1 MQTWLGV
8 SMPGPPP
15 LNEPPPLSNPA
26 SQELLRRARAGDQQA
41 LDRLFQRYLPA
52 LHRWAHGRI
61 PSWARNAVDTADVVQ
76 ETVLQ
81 TLLNLR
87 SFEPQREGALL
98 GYLRRSL
105 LNRIKDRFRYA
116 ARHRMHELSES
127 SPDNG
132 ASPLQV
138 AISEEERRRYENALS
153 RLTPSDREAIV
164 GRIELEYSYEQLALI
179 LKKPTPGAARMAV
192 RRALIRLGDE
202 MRSDR

>member
-1 MQTWLGV
+1 MA
-8 SMPGPPP
+8 GPLP

-26 SQELLRRARAGDQQA
+26 SQELLRRARAGDHQA
-41 LDRLFQRYLPA
+41 LDRLFRRYLPS

-116 ARHRMHELSES
+116 ARHRMNELSES
-127 SPDNG
+127 SPDTS
-132 ASPLQV
+132 ASPLQI
-138 AISEEERRRYENALS
+138 AISEEERRRYEDALS
-153 RLTPSDREAIV
+153 RLTPSEREAIV

-179 LKKPTPGAARMAV
+179 LKKPSPGAARMAV

-202 MRSDR
+202 MRCDR

>member
-1 MQTWLGV
+1 
-8 SMPGPPP
+8 MPDFPPP
-15 LNEPPPLSNPA
+15 LNEPPAPLSNPA
-26 SQELLRRARAGDQQA
+26 SQELLRRARAGDHQA
-41 LDRLFQRYLPA
+41 LDRLFKKYLPS

-105 LNRIKDRFRYA
+105 MNRIKDRFRYA
-116 ARHRMHELSES
+116 ARHRMDELSES
-127 SPDNG
+127 SPDTS

-138 AISEEERRRYENALS
+138 AISEEERQRYQDALS
-153 RLTPSDREAIV
+153 RLSPSDREAIV

-202 MRSDR
+202 MRCDR

>member
-1 MQTWLGV
+1 
-8 SMPGPPP
+8 MPELPPP
-15 LNEPPPLSNPA
+15 LNEPPAPLSNPA
-26 SQELLRRARAGDQQA
+26 SQELLRRARAGDHQA
-41 LDRLFQRYLPA
+41 LGRLFQRYLPS

-81 TLLNLR
+81 TLHNLR

-105 LNRIKDRFRYA
+105 ANRIRDRFRYA
-116 ARHRMHELSES
+116 ARHRMNELNES
-127 SPDNG
+127 SPDPS

-138 AISEEERRRYENALS
+138 AISEEERTRYEDALR
-153 RLTPSDREAIV
+153 RLSPLDREAIV

-179 LKKPTPGAARMAV
+179 LKKPTPGAAR
-192 RRALIRLGDE
+192 
-202 MRSDR
+202 

>member
-1 MQTWLGV
+1 
-8 SMPGPPP
+8 MPELPPP
-15 LNEPPPLSNPA
+15 LNEPPAPLSNPA
-26 SQELLRRARAGDQQA
+26 SQELLRRARAGDHQA
-41 LDRLFQRYLPA
+41 LGRLFQRYLPS

-81 TLLNLR
+81 TLHNLR

-105 LNRIKDRFRYA
+105 ANRIKDRFRYA
-116 ARHRMHELSES
+116 ARHRMNELNES
-127 SPDNG
+127 SPDPS

-138 AISEEERRRYENALS
+138 AISEEERTRYEEALR
-153 RLTPSDREAIV
+153 RLSPLDREAIV

-202 MRSDR
+202 MRRDR